1 MRLEFDQP
9 NSFSKLIIVGNN
21 HLILLEDEIP
31 EWKEEKENIPDLPEE
46 QKEELIESCF
56 HYKGN
61 LYFLSEFMYI
71 DKRDKNNP
79 FKDFDGY
86 ISDSFFSG
94 ILIKLIDDD
103 NDHVKA
109 YWYMS

>member
-1 MRLEFDQP
+1 MRREIQTE
-9 NSFSKLIIVGNN
+9 NSISPLVTVGNN

-31 EWKEEKENIPDLPEE
+31 DWKESKGDDNLED
-46 QKEELIESCF
+46 QIETEPCF
-56 HYKGN
+56 KFKGN
-61 LYFLSEFMYI
+61 TYFLSEFMRI
-71 DKRDKNNP
+71 NKNDPNNP
-79 FKDFDGY
+79 FKSFDGY
-86 ISDSFFSG
+86 ISESYFSG